1 MTKILQILNRVP
13 WPLKDGGALGYY
25 NYIKGYHD
33 AGCEVT
39 VATLNTS
46 KHFVNM
52 NELPDAIKNIADW
65 KTTEID
71 NRVKPFN
78 AFLNLFSNRS
88 YNIERFISEEFK
100 LLLKKLL
107 AEKEFDVIVF
117 ESLFVAP
124 YFDIV
129 AANSKALLVLRQHNV
144 EYKIWETLA
153 KEERNPL
160 KKIYLNL
167 LTSRLKKFEIAQLN
181 RFDAVT
187 TVTQHDAEDFKKMG
201 CAKPIFSSPTG
212 IELSRLTVDHSS
224 LEKPSVFHIGSM
236 EWMPNQQAILWFI
249 KHVWE
254 PVSEKYT
261 SLKFY
266 IAGRGMPES
275 FLHLNEKNLVCVG
288 EVADAKQF
296 IQSKQIMIV
305 PLFAGSGIRIKI
317 LEGMALGKA
326 IISTS
331 LGAQGI
337 DVVNGKH
344 LLIAN
349 TATEFI
355 EAIVSLISNPQ
366 LVTDLGNNA
375 RKLIE
380 EQYDNEQVIKRILA
394 FYDEQIIAT

>member
-1 MTKILQILNRVP
+1 
-13 WPLKDGGALGYY
+13 
-25 NYIKGYHD
+25 
-33 AGCEVT
+33 
-39 VATLNTS
+39 
-46 KHFVNM
+46 
-52 NELPDAIKNIADW
+52 
-65 KTTEID
+65 
-71 NRVKPFN
+71 
-78 AFLNLFSNRS
+78 
-88 YNIERFISEEFK
+88 
-100 LLLKKLL
+100 
-107 AEKEFDVIVF
+107 
-117 ESLFVAP
+117 
-124 YFDIV
+124 
-129 AANSKALLVLRQHNV
+129 
-144 EYKIWETLA
+144 
-153 KEERNPL
+153 
-160 KKIYLNL
+160 
-167 LTSRLKKFEIAQLN
+167 
-181 RFDAVT
+181 
-187 TVTQHDAEDFKKMG
+187 
-201 CAKPIFSSPTG
+201 
-212 IELSRLTVDHSS
+212 
-224 LEKPSVFHIGSM
+224 M

-355 EAIVSLISNPQ
+355 EAIDSLVSNPQ
-366 LVTDLGNNA
+366 LVSDLGNNA

-380 EQYDNEQVIKRILA
+380 EQYDNEQVIKRLLA
-394 FYDEQIIAT
+394 FYDEQIFAS